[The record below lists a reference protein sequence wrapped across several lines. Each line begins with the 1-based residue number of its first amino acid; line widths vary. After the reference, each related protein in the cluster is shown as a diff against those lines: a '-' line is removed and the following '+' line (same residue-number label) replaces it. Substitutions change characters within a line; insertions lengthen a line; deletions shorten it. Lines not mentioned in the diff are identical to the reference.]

1 MASPIQITN
10 SPPKESYREVVNK
23 SEINPLTNSN
33 DKITLSPTAGKNE
46 QSLARKSLG
55 MNLVQPAMNH
65 PARVSVAEMSSSHR
79 SKRSQ
84 KSMPPGSIID

>member
-1 MASPIQITN
+1 M
-10 SPPKESYREVVNK
+10 PKYREVVNK

-46 QSLARKSLG
+46 HSSARKSLG
-55 MNLVQPAMNH
+55 LNLAQPSMNNP
-65 PARVSVAEMSSSHR
+65 PRVSVAEISSSHR

-84 KSMPPGSIID
+84 RSMPPGSIID